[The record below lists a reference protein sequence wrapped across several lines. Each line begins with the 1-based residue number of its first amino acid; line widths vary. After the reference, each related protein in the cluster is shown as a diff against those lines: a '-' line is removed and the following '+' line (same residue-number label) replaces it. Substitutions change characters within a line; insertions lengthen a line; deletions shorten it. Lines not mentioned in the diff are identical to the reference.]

1 MRVKQTT
8 GSWGSRL
15 IASLQQLEQILL
27 EISHDIEQL
36 QIKQ

>member
-8 GSWGSRL
+8 GSWEPRL
-15 IASLQQLEQILL
+15 IASLEQLEQILL
-27 EISHDIEQL
+27 EISYDIEQL